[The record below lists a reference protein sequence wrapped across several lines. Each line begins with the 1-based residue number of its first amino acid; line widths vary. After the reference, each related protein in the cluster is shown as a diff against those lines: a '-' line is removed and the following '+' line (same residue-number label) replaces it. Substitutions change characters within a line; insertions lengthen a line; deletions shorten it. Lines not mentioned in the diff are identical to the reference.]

1 MRKLI
6 SAAFAAALLF
16 GFCVLNPPSAAAQ
29 QGAVTAVSSVD
40 LKRYSGQWFEIAKL
54 PAKFQ
59 KQCIGNTTATFSTLK
74 QDGEMEV
81 LSRCLVKN
89 GKTEEARGALKA
101 SDGTNA
107 KMKVSFPKFS
117 SDEFWIIDLD
127 SNYQYTAVGGANRDY
142 LWILSRTPQIDDATY
157 QQILRRIETMGF
169 NPNKLIKTSQK
180 VEMLKGTVVE
190 KSK

>member
-1 MRKLI
+1 MR
-6 SAAFAAALLF
+6 
-16 GFCVLNPPSAAAQ
+16 
-29 QGAVTAVSSVD
+29 
-40 LKRYSGQWFEIAKL
+40 
-54 PAKFQ
+54 
-59 KQCIGNTTATFSTLK
+59 

-117 SDEFWIIDLD
+117 SDSFWVIDLD
-127 SNYQYTAVGGANRDY
+127 PNYQYAAVGGANREY
-142 LWILSRTPQIDDATY
+142 LWILSRTPQMDDATY

-180 VEMLKGTVVE
+180 VEMLKGSVVE
-190 KSK
+190 KSR